1 MPTSTVED
9 YLKCLDRLESNQKS
23 DKTSGPSVG
32 VVADELGVTTGTVS
46 VMMRNLQKKGW
57 VDYQPRRSVAL
68 TEQGRA
74 QARDVL
80 RRHRVIETFLVKVMG
95 FSGDAVHEEAEVLE
109 HAVSERVMERMDEML
124 DFPEFDPHGS
134 PIPKSIGE

>member
-9 YLKCLDRLESNQKS
+9 YLKCLDRLESNER
-23 DKTSGPSVG
+23 SGEAIKPSVG
-32 VVADELGVTTGTVS
+32 VIAEELGVTTGTVS
-46 VMMRNLQKKGW
+46 IMMRNLQKKGW

-68 TEQGRA
+68 TEKGRA

-80 RRHRVIETFLVKVMG
+80 RRHRVIETFLVQIMG

-109 HAVSERVMERMDEML
+109 HAVSDRVLERMNEML
-124 DFPEFDPHGS
+124 DFPEVDPHGS
-134 PIPKSIGE
+134 PIPK